1 MKMEKR
7 NIFTLTTIILSIII
21 LLIGAT
27 FSYFTMIERSKNNEL
42 DVEAAKIS
50 IGLGVSPI
58 YTGHKLI
65 PTNDED
71 IMKAYNQKCV
81 DDLNNGACLAY
92 GLEVFNYYKAFP
104 ITGKIDFKVKDIE
117 NLSYMILDE
126 NDNVYLEK
134 TPIKG
139 ETTGMPL
146 GPSFELEDANGI
158 IPTSKKFILLVW
170 LTNLKDEDQA
180 EQDSGGSF
188 TAKITYESIA
198 GGKTVASIGGQRKS
212 KN

>member
-1 MKMEKR
+1 MKREKSK
-7 NIFTLTTIILSIII
+7 IFTLTTIILSIII

-27 FSYFTMIERSKNNEL
+27 FSYFTMIEKSENNEL

-50 IGLGVSPI
+50 IGLGVSPL

-71 IMKAYNQKCV
+71 IMIAYNQKCV
-81 DDLNNGACLAY
+81 DDYNNGACLAY

-104 ITGKIDFKVKDIE
+104 ITGKIDFKVKNIE

-134 TPIKG
+134 TSIKG
-139 ETTGMPL
+139 DTTGMSL
-146 GPSFELEDANGI
+146 GPTFELQDAVGV

-170 LTNLKDEDQA
+170 LTNLDEDQTDKDA
-180 EQDSGGSF
+180 GGSF
-188 TAKITYESIA
+188 TAKITYESIS
-198 GGKTVASIGGQRKS
+198 GGKTVASIGGQRKA
-212 KN
+212 KK